1 MLLDIAMIPF
11 YNGNETALQKITGGK
26 KMEKKQ
32 NRWAVLVAAIIINMS
47 LGAGYAWSVFQ
58 AALLEVNSDW
68 ALSQTSLAFSIS
80 FAMVPVGMIICGP
93 IIDKRGG
100 KKIVLLSGLLFGLGM
115 FFTGFATSIPML
127 YLTYGLVLGLG
138 IGAGY
143 GTATSLTVKWFP
155 DKKGLAGG
163 LTAAGFGSGSIILAP
178 IATSMINSVG
188 IHTTFKILGGVFFVV
203 ICAASFW
210 MAKPPVV
217 ATVTTVQGSEND
229 KNYKEMLK
237 EPNFWLLWIIYTF
250 AATSGMM
257 IIGHA
262 ASLAEY
268 YSLGTGT
275 VIVMIVG
282 LSNTLGRIIW
292 GAVSDRLGRYITVL
306 LMFIVSATGL
316 LLLNFNESLGA
327 IVGIIGLIFI
337 PSSFGGFLG
346 SFPGI
351 TAENW
356 GASKAAANYGWM
368 FTAYGIASIMGP
380 SIASKIREA
389 SGSYSLALIIAMGM
403 AVVGALLILWF
414 MARKKTSTVEEE
426 A

>member
-1 MLLDIAMIPF
+1 
-11 YNGNETALQKITGGK
+11 
-26 KMEKKQ
+26 MEKKR
-32 NRWAVLVAAIIINMS
+32 NRWAVLVAAVVINMS

-58 AALLEVNSDW
+58 SALLEVNPNW

-80 FAMVPVGMIICGP
+80 FAMVPVAMIICGP
-93 IIDKRGG
+93 IIDKHGG
-100 KKIVLLSGLLFGLGM
+100 QKVVLLSGLLFGLGM
-115 FFTGFATSIPML
+115 FSTGFVTSIPML
-127 YLTYGLVLGLG
+127 YITYGLILGLG

-178 IATSMINSVG
+178 IATSMINSMGVY
-188 IHTTFKILGGVFFVV
+188 TTFKIIGIVLLIVV
-203 ICAASFW
+203 CAASFF
-210 MAKPPVV
+210 MVKAPTPEN
-217 ATVTTVQGSEND
+217 AAAVQASAND
-229 KNYKEMLK
+229 KNFKQMLK
-237 EPNFWLLWIIYTF
+237 EGNFWLLWIVYTF
-250 AATSGMM
+250 GATSGMM

-262 ASLAEY
+262 ASLAEF

-282 LSNTLGRIIW
+282 LSNTLGRIVW
-292 GAVSDRLGRYITVL
+292 GAVSDKLGRYITVL
-306 LMFIVSATGL
+306 LMFIVSAAGL
-316 LLLNFNESLGA
+316 LLLNFNTSLGA
-327 IVGIIGLIFI
+327 IAGIVGLIFI

-380 SIASKIREA
+380 SIASSIREA
-389 SGSYSLALIIAMGM
+389 SGSYSLAFIISMIM
-403 AVVGALLILWF
+403 AVIGIILTLF
-414 MARKKTSTVEEE
+414 YMSRKKKAE
-426 A
+426 ANG

>member
-1 MLLDIAMIPF
+1 
-11 YNGNETALQKITGGK
+11 
-26 KMEKKQ
+26 MEKSK
-32 NRWAVLVAAIIINMS
+32 NRWAVLVAAIVINMS

-58 AALLEVNSDW
+58 AALLKVNSDW

-80 FAMVPVGMIICGP
+80 FAMVPIGMIICGP
-93 IIDKRGG
+93 IIDKQGG
-100 KKIVLLSGLLFGLGM
+100 KKIVLLSGLLFGIGM
-115 FFTGFATSIPML
+115 FATGFATSIPML
-127 YLTYGLVLGLG
+127 YLTYGLILGLG

-178 IATSMINSVG
+178 IATTMINAMGV
-188 IHTTFKILGGVFFVV
+188 HTTFKILGGVLLVV
-203 ICAASFW
+203 ICGASFW
-210 MAKPPVV
+210 MSKPPVP
-217 ATVTTVQGSEND
+217 AESAAVQGGEHD

-237 EPNFWLLWIIYTF
+237 KSNFWLLWVVYTF

-292 GAVSDRLGRYITVL
+292 GAVSDRLGRYRTVL
-306 LMFIVSATGL
+306 LMFIVSAAGL
-316 LLLNFNESLGA
+316 LLLNFNETLGSFA
-327 IVGIIGLIFI
+327 GIIGLILI

-380 SIASKIREA
+380 SIASRIREA
-389 SGSYSLALIIAMGM
+389 SGSYSLALLIAMFM
-403 AVVGALLILWF
+403 AVIGALLILWF
-414 MARKKTSTVEEE
+414 MGKKKTARVNEEG
-426 A
+426 

>member
-1 MLLDIAMIPF
+1 
-11 YNGNETALQKITGGK
+11 
-26 KMEKKQ
+26 MEKSK
-32 NRWAVLVAAIIINMS
+32 NRWAILVAAIVINMS

-58 AALLEVNSDW
+58 AALLKANPNWV
-68 ALSQTSLAFSIS
+68 LSQTSLAFSIS

-93 IIDKRGG
+93 IIDKHGG

-115 FFTGFATSIPML
+115 FATGFATSIPML
-127 YLTYGLVLGLG
+127 YLTYGLILGLG

-163 LTAAGFGSGSIILAP
+163 LTAAGFGSGAIILAP
-178 IATSMINSVG
+178 IATNMINSIG
-188 IHTTFKILGGVFFVV
+188 IQTTFKILGGILLVV
-203 ICAASFW
+203 ICTASFW
-210 MAKPPVV
+210 MSKPPVTASA
-217 ATVTTVQGSEND
+217 ATVTTNEND
-229 KNYKEMLK
+229 KNYKQMLK
-237 EPNFWLLWIIYTF
+237 EPNFWLLWVVYTF

-292 GAVSDRLGRYITVL
+292 GAVSDRLGRYVTVL

-316 LLLNFNESLGA
+316 LLLNFNESLGTA
-327 IVGIIGLIFI
+327 AGIIGLIFI

-389 SGSYSLALIIAMGM
+389 SGSYSLALIISMVM
-403 AVVGALLILWF
+403 ALIGALLILWF
-414 MARKKTSTVEEE
+414 MARKKTTAVNKE

>member
-1 MLLDIAMIPF
+1 
-11 YNGNETALQKITGGK
+11 
-26 KMEKKQ
+26 MEKTK
-32 NRWAVLVAAIIINMS
+32 NRWAVLVAAIVINMS

-58 AALLEVNSDW
+58 SALLEVNSDW

-80 FAMVPVGMIICGP
+80 FAMVPIAMIICGP
-93 IIDKRGG
+93 IIDKQGG
-100 KKIVLLSGLLFGLGM
+100 KKVVLLSGLLFGIGM
-115 FFTGFATSIPML
+115 FATGFVTSIPML
-127 YLTYGLVLGLG
+127 YLTYGLILGLG

-163 LTAAGFGSGSIILAP
+163 LTAAGFGSGAIILAP

-188 IHTTFKILGGVFFVV
+188 IYNTFRILGVV
-203 ICAASFW
+203 LLVVVCAASFW
-210 MAKPPVV
+210 MEKAPVS
-217 ATVTTVQGSEND
+217 ATANTAVQANEND
-229 KNYKEMLK
+229 KNYKQMLK
-237 EPNFWLLWIIYTF
+237 EPNFWLLWVVYTF

-262 ASLAEY
+262 ASLADY

-292 GAVSDRLGRYITVL
+292 GAISDRLGRYVTVL
-306 LMFIVSATGL
+306 LMFIFSAAGL
-316 LLLNFNESLGA
+316 LLLNFNQSIGTFA
-327 IVGIIGLIFI
+327 GILGLILI

-356 GASKAAANYGWM
+356 GASKAASNYGWM

-380 SIASKIREA
+380 SLASQIREA
-389 SGSYSLALIIAMGM
+389 SGSYSMAFIIAMIM
-403 AVVGALLILWF
+403 AVIGILLILWY
-414 MARKKTSTVEEE
+414 MAQKKKAAVREE
-426 A
+426 ASD